1 MADETRFDTTRTDP
15 TRSDPSRG
23 APTAVHGTPIYTD
36 DRGRR
41 RRGTDL
47 TVEPFPAV
55 HDDPTKELLTRVAAL
70 ENLLAGYMAKNDA
83 RVITGGGSAF
93 SGTLGSGIKFVPAPT
108 GGGSGIFATNLL
120 PVTFCDGTTADLL
133 AQNVVPGP

>member
-15 TRSDPSRG
+15 ARSDPSRG
-23 APTAVHGTPIYTD
+23 APTPVHGTPIYVD
-36 DRGRR
+36 EWGRR

-55 HDDPTKELLTRVAAL
+55 KDNPTKALEARVAAL
-70 ENLLAGYMAKNDA
+70 ENIVRGYMVLNDA
-83 RVITGGGSAF
+83 RTITGGGNAF
-93 SGTLGSGIKFVPAPT
+93 SGTLGSGIKYAAPDA
-108 GGGSGIFATNLL
+108 GGGGLFATDLL
-120 PVTFCDGTTADLL
+120 SVTFCDGTTADLL